1 VRFVF
6 FTVTILAMK
15 KLIIALLV
23 AFSSLTYSNDY
34 EVDRIHQLEI
44 NSSINPATFNYL
56 STNFKKIKTNDLV
69 LIKLN
74 TPGGL
79 VSTTKEIL
87 TLIGEASFPVVIWVT
102 PEGASATSAGAI
114 IASAAHVLFM
124 SEGTNIGAATP
135 IGLGKDI
142 KESDARSKAI
152 NDLVALVTS
161 LSKARGRNAEGF
173 AEMIEDAASFDSQ
186 EAKDNKLIDDI
197 VSSFK
202 GLKKKL
208 NDRDIKIKG
217 KSFKLKVDEV
227 ELVKHDMD
235 IGQNILNI
243 FANPTTAYILFLLG
257 AALLYVEFQAA
268 GGFIAGAL
276 GAVSLILAG
285 IGFQVL
291 PLNIGALALIVLA
304 FILFVMEMYITS
316 YGILSIGGVVALI
329 SGSLFLYRTDDSFLA
344 LKTSIIISTVVSI
357 LAFMGVIAYALIK
370 DARKK
375 KPNFFV
381 PVDETGTVMKFL
393 KEEGDKKVYQIKV
406 YGEIWNATCI
416 EELQDGDQVKV
427 IKEDQGHLRLVVEK
441 V

>member
-1 VRFVF
+1 
-6 FTVTILAMK
+6 MK

-329 SGSLFLYRTDDSFLA
+329 FGSLFLYRTDDSFLA

>member
-1 VRFVF
+1 
-6 FTVTILAMK
+6 MK

-173 AEMIEDAASFDSQ
+173 ADMIEDAASFDSQ
-186 EAKDNKLIDDI
+186 EAKENKLIDDI

-208 NDRDIKIKG
+208 DKRDIKIKG
-217 KSFKLKVDEV
+217 KAFKLKVSEV

-235 IGQNILNI
+235 IGQNILNV